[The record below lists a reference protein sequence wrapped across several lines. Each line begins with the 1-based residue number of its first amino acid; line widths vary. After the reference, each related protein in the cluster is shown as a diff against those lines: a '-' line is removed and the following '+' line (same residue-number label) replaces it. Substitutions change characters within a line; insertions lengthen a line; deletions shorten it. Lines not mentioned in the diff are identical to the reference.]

1 MAPRR
6 NIAAA
11 AAATAATN
19 AAAAAAA
26 IYPGHGDPD
35 FAGKI
40 AGLDEYKLFRAVAP
54 DAPNG
59 PMTPET
65 FADTAANACRF
76 EKAMYQNLVAHYLS
90 RRSPYRSLLLF
101 HQLGT
106 GKTCTAISIAEGLL
120 ADSAPGGTPK
130 IWVVSSEALR
140 DNFIANVYDTSRLL
154 QGTAA
159 AAAAA
164 AGPSTA
170 AGEPDGGDF
179 TDQCTGDL
187 YRRMVFGWD
196 RLDGETRKR
205 KIVGLVR
212 SRYRFLTYNG
222 FAEEISRLE
231 QAGGG
236 ALERELRGTL
246 LIVDEAHNLRV
257 QMTGLGADEGTG
269 EVAERVAE
277 KRAAEALETFAK
289 RAADARIVLLTAT
302 PMYNEASEIM
312 WLLAILTQND
322 KHPKALNPRRLPA
335 LFAENELAPGMRETL
350 SQLASEYVSYIRG
363 SSPFTFATRLRPDQS
378 GIETLAAD
386 WAAPIRDGLVPT
398 VLGAAQKRGMSKLS
412 RSDAAL
418 FQGAN
423 VCYPS
428 ADGRTFKVGK
438 EGFKMTFSE
447 ADKLSPLQVEYAT
460 PAQPLYPDAENLG
473 SHGAKILR
481 VAELLGKTKG
491 IALVYSQFIWGG
503 VVPLAVALEH
513 MGYQRYGARPL
524 LRGARLVPGA
534 GAETRRG
541 AAYAILSSDSR
552 LMGDTHIRDLVADIN
567 RPENRAGGRIKVV
580 LITPVAGEGISFR
593 NVREVHILDPWYHL
607 NRLDQVIGRAIRKCS
622 HVGLPID
629 KRNVTIFLHTAVP
642 EPGATEE
649 AAAAAAAAPSA
660 GPSGSG
666 AGPSGSGAGPSQAG
680 GAVMKGARIYADLN
694 AYRIAAGKAIQVAE
708 VERILRDNA
717 LDCALNR
724 EVNYFPQ
731 ARYQLTIPMKTSRG
745 AEVLWTVGDTPDMEP
760 MCRPVVERSAAAAA
774 AGFHPANYG
783 ELVETGIE
791 KLRKLV
797 LRASASSGAGA
808 ERRRWF
814 SREELVAAIG
824 LHPTVAEMVLRE
836 AGVLH
841 RLRRGYR
848 LIAHRDGFVLAAEQ
862 DIREARPAATLLR
875 VAEKP
880 PRAPAPPRAPPAPA
894 AAVAP
899 AVPGAPAPAA
909 EAPPAP
915 APARDLAAEAAAA
928 VLASLEAVGDAAAAG
943 ADLGMQTFKVYS
955 SVSKDTW
962 PAVAKAIIEA
972 PEVPAKLRAAV
983 AALEREGAL
992 VSRREIGGPL
1002 AAAPGPSGARAGNY
1016 IGYLDIFKKT
1026 KAAADLADGSVYD
1039 AEYGG
1044 YRDLTESERASVISR
1059 RRFTPAAAVPRV
1071 LMGVMEPQEVAV
1083 RGVKA
1088 TRFVFKLWLPE
1099 ETVGE
1104 RRGIVCTSPKKDT
1117 LQQYLLDLGQA
1128 ERAAAAGTKEKL
1140 CLALA
1145 PSLISAGRMIVYPLH
1160 KPPLAAAGGARGGR
1174 DGRRLKHKK

>member
-6 NIAAA
+6 NPDAAA
-11 AAATAATN
+11 D

-26 IYPGHGDPD
+26 IYPDHGDPE
-35 FAGKI
+35 FAGKL
-40 AGLDEYKLFRAVAP
+40 AGLEEYRLFRAAP
-54 DAPNG
+54 PVAPNG
-59 PMTPET
+59 PMSQEEFGT
-65 FADTAANACRF
+65 TAANACRF
-76 EKAMYQNLVAHYLS
+76 EKALYQNLVAHYLS

-120 ADSAPGGTPK
+120 ADSAPGGMPK

-140 DNFIANVYDTSRLL
+140 DNFIANVYDTSRLV
-154 QGTAA
+154 QGAAASAA
-159 AAAAA
+159 AA
-164 AGPSTA
+164 TA
-170 AGEPDGGDF
+170 ASGAAETDGGDF

-205 KIVGLVR
+205 KIVALVR

-231 QAGGG
+231 RAGGG

-257 QMTGLGADEGTG
+257 QTSGAGAEEGVG
-269 EVAERVAE
+269 EVAE

-289 RAADARIVLLTAT
+289 RADDARIVLLTAT

-322 KHPKALNPRRLPA
+322 RHPRALNPRRLPA
-335 LFAENELAPGMRETL
+335 LFADGRLAPGMRETL
-350 SQLASEYVSYIRG
+350 AQLASEYVSYIRG
-363 SSPFTFATRLRPDQS
+363 TNPFTFATRLRPDQS
-378 GIETLAAD
+378 GVETLAAD

-438 EGFKMTFSE
+438 EGFKMVFSE
-447 ADKLSPLQVEYAT
+447 ADSLSPLQVEYAT
-460 PAQPLYPDAENLG
+460 AGAQPLYPDAANLG
-473 SHGAKILR
+473 SHGAKVLR
-481 VAELLGKTKG
+481 VAELVGKTKG
-491 IALVYSQFIWGG
+491 IVLVYSQFIWGG
-503 VVPLAVALEH
+503 VVPLAIALEH

-541 AAYAILSSDSR
+541 SAYAILSSDPR
-552 LMGDTHIRDLVADIN
+552 LMGDTHIRDLVSEIN
-567 RPENRAGGRIKVV
+567 RNENRAGARIKVV

-622 HVGLPID
+622 HIGLPID
-629 KRNVTIFLHTAVP
+629 KRNVTIFLHAAVP

-649 AAAAAAAAPSA
+649 APGAAASAATSAQASAATSA
-660 GPSGSG
+660 ATSPG
-666 AGPSGSGAGPSQAG
+666 AGPSAQAGAQAG
-680 GAVMKGARIYADLN
+680 GAIMKGNRIYADLN

-717 LDCALNR
+717 LDCALNH

-731 ARYQLTIPMKTSRG
+731 ERYQLTIPMKTSRG
-745 AEVLWTVGDTPDMEP
+745 AEVQWTVGDTPDMEP
-760 MCRPVVERSAAAAA
+760 MCRPVVERSAAVAA
-774 AGFHPANYG
+774 AGFHPANYA
-783 ELVETGIE
+783 ELIETGVE

-797 LRASASSGAGA
+797 LRASANSGPGA
-808 ERRRWF
+808 QRRRRF
-814 SREELVAAIG
+814 SHEELVAAIG
-824 LHPTVAEMVLRE
+824 LHPTVAEMVLSQ
-836 AGVLH
+836 AGELH
-841 RLRRGYR
+841 RLRRGRR
-848 LIAHRDGFVLAAEQ
+848 LIAHRDGFVLQAEQ

-875 VAEKP
+875 IAERP
-880 PRAPAPPRAPPAPA
+880 PRPAAPA
-894 AAVAP
+894 AAAAAAP
-899 AVPGAPAPAA
+899 APGAPAPTG
-909 EAPPAP
+909 
-915 APARDLAAEAAAA
+915 DLAAEATAA
-928 VLASLEAVGDAAAAG
+928 VLRALEAVGDAAAAG
-943 ADLGMQTFKVYS
+943 ADLGAQTFRAYGALD
-955 SVSKDTW
+955 KDTW
-962 PAVAKAIIEA
+962 PSVAKAIVEA
-972 PEVPAKLRAAV
+972 AEVPEKLRAAV

-992 VSRREIGGPL
+992 IARREIGGPL
-1002 AAAPGPSGARAGNY
+1002 AAAPGPSGARGGNY

-1026 KAAADLADGSVYD
+1026 RAATELADGSVYD
-1039 AEYGG
+1039 ADYGG
-1044 YRDLTESERASVISR
+1044 YRDLTDSERAAVISR
-1059 RRFTPAAAVPRV
+1059 RRFVPATALPNV
-1071 LMGVMEPQEVAV
+1071 LMGVMEPQAV
-1083 RGVKA
+1083 VTRAGAKA
-1088 TRFVFKLWLPE
+1088 PLTRFMFKLWLPE

-1104 RRGIVCTSPKKDT
+1104 RRGIVCTSPKKEA
-1117 LQQYLLDLGQA
+1117 LQKYLTDLGQTA
-1128 ERAAAAGTKEKL
+1128 RAAATKEQL
-1140 CLALA
+1140 CGSLGPAL
-1145 PSLISAGRMIVYPLH
+1145 IGAGRAILYPLH
-1160 KPPLAAAGGARGGR
+1160 KPPAAAAGGGGR
-1174 DGRRLKHKK
+1174 RQRRARPARA